1 MGKLWYA
8 VYSQPN
14 KEDSLWRQL
23 QRRSIEVFYPRIRVK
38 PVNPRSRKIRAYFP
52 RYLFVNVDLEEIGVS
67 TLQYIPFAVG
77 VVSFGSEPA
86 IIPENLIQSIK
97 QKVEEIDQAGGE
109 TLIDLKRG
117 DQIVIDNG
125 PFIGYEAIFDLRL
138 PDSDRVQVF
147 LKMLS
152 DRHLRVEMDVNQI
165 KKIKKG

>member
-38 PVNPRSRKIRAYFP
+38 PVNPRSRKIRPYFP

-86 IIPENLIQSIK
+86 IVPENLIQSIK

-109 TLIDLKRG
+109 TFIDLKQG

-152 DRHLRVEMDVNQI
+152 DRHLRVEMDANQI
-165 KKIKKG
+165 KKIRKN

>member
-38 PVNPRSRKIRAYFP
+38 PVNPRSRKIRPYFP

-77 VVSFGSEPA
+77 VVSFGGEPA
-86 IIPENLIQSIK
+86 IVPENLIQSIK
-97 QKVEEIDQAGGE
+97 QKVQEIDQAGGE
-109 TLIDLKRG
+109 TFIDLKQG
-117 DQIVIDNG
+117 DQIVIENG
-125 PFIGYEAIFDLRL
+125 PFMGYEAIFDLRL

-152 DRHLRVEMDVNQI
+152 DRHLRVEMDANQI

>member
-38 PVNPRSRKIRAYFP
+38 PVNPRSRKIRPYFP

-67 TLQYIPFAVG
+67 KLQYIPFAVG
-77 VVSFGSEPA
+77 VVSFGGEPA
-86 IIPENLIQSIK
+86 IVPENLIQSIK
-97 QKVEEIDQAGGE
+97 QKVQEIDQAGGE
-109 TLIDLKRG
+109 TFIDLKQG
-117 DQIVIDNG
+117 DQIVIENG
-125 PFIGYEAIFDLRL
+125 PFMGYEAIFDLRL

-152 DRHLRVEMDVNQI
+152 DRHLRVEMDANQI